1 MISSIESKI
10 QPFHQAKATVSG
22 WQLTS
27 DTIVFTNGCFDLM
40 HPGHLRYLAAARALG
55 KRLVVGLNS
64 DASVTRLKGPDRPIM
79 DEQARA
85 LLLASLLFVDLVVVF
100 DEDTPLAL
108 ITELQPDVLA
118 KGGDYAIA
126 DIVGAPEVQSRGG
139 QVVVLPFVEGYS
151 TSGIEGRIRG
161 VR

>member
-1 MISSIESKI
+1 MITWVESKI
-10 QPFHQAKATVSG
+10 QALPQAKAIVAG
-22 WQLTS
+22 WRLTG
-27 DTIVFTNGCFDLM
+27 DAIVFTNGCFDLM

-85 LLLASLLFVDLVVVF
+85 LLLASLLFVDLVVLF

-126 DIVGAPEVQSRGG
+126 DIVGAPEVQQRGG

-151 TSGIEGRIRG
+151 TSSIEARIRKG
-161 VR
+161 

>member
-1 MISSIESKI
+1 MITWVETKI
-10 QPFHQAKATVSG
+10 QALPQAKATIAG
-22 WQLTS
+22 WRLTS

-85 LLLASLLFVDLVVVF
+85 LLLASLLFVDLVIVF
-100 DEDTPLAL
+100 DEETPLAL
-108 ITELQPDVLA
+108 ITELLPDVLA

-151 TSGIEGRIRG
+151 TSSIEARIRKG
-161 VR
+161 